1 MSLLEAK
8 KPPLFIS
15 EPLTG
20 DAVSQSLSLLSG
32 ILKSSYGPAGRL
44 KQLHNGVGG
53 CVCTTSQ
60 CSALLGHLCVSQPVL
75 RVLAASVRSHVSRFS
90 DCGLFTA
97 ILCCGFI
104 ENFRSLSVA
113 PFTVI
118 KISKHLL
125 SLCME
130 HLKSEACG
138 CRVPVDF
145 SSVETL
151 VCLVRSVLTSKPACM
166 LNQTEVDHLTS
177 LVLKAFIFTVPRH
190 IETNAV
196 LGKCVI
202 IPVKGRRVV
211 DSAVLPGLLIETL
224 EIQSGKPLAVKR
236 TGSNMI
242 KIALFSV
249 SMAGDGFTPEEGTL
263 AVHHGVS
270 LEASELH
277 QLLSVGKQLVQDEV
291 GVVVC
296 QKVMHPSLKQY
307 LKESGVVAVDRA
319 GLALVGPLG
328 RMTGTRPPIAS
339 IHSFS
344 PVCYGSLKD
353 LCIESFA
360 SKHFL
365 HLIPEDTVICSLILC
380 NRSETAWD
388 ELKRVCETAEHVLQL
403 TVKEPL
409 ALLGGG
415 CTETH
420 LASYIRHKS
429 SSLPAST
436 FRDLGC
442 SQTQYQLVAD
452 GFCRSLESVARYLS
466 HNGEEILT
474 DMVYGHCWVVPSG
487 SPRVSKWSDVVSKC
501 GCGVN
506 GNTEDLGWTFL
517 QGQSGSPVIQGCP
530 KEPSV
535 KAAVLLTLDCFAAK
549 CSGLQVAL
557 ETANLILDLSYIIED
572 QN

>member
-1 MSLLEAK
+1 MSRLEAK

-60 CSALLGHLCVSQPVL
+60 SSALLGRLSVSQPVL
-75 RVLAASVRSHVSRFS
+75 RVLTASVRNHVSRFS

-104 ENFRSLSVA
+104 ENFRSLNVV

-125 SLCME
+125 SLCMD

-138 CRVPVDF
+138 CRVSVDF

-151 VCLVRSVLTSKPACM
+151 VCLVRSILTSKPACM
-166 LNQTEVDHLTS
+166 LNKTEVDHLTS
-177 LVLKAFIFTVPRH
+177 LVLKAFVFTVPCH
-190 IETNAV
+190 VETNAV
-196 LGKCVI
+196 LGKCVV
-202 IPVKGRRVV
+202 IPVKGRRVE
-211 DSAVLPGLLIETL
+211 DSTVLPGLLIEAP
-224 EIQSGKPLAVKR
+224 EIQLGKPLAVKR

-242 KIALFSV
+242 KIALFSA
-249 SMAGDGFTPEEGTL
+249 SMSGDGSNPEEGTI

-270 LEASELH
+270 LEASELN
-277 QLLSVGKQLVQDEV
+277 QLLNVGKQLVKDEV
-291 GVVVC
+291 GLVVC

-307 LKESGVVAVDRA
+307 LKEHGVVAVDRA
-319 GLALVGPLG
+319 GLSLMEPLG
-328 RMTGTRPPIAS
+328 RVTGNRPPIAS
-339 IHSFS
+339 IHSL
-344 PVCYGSLKD
+344 PPGCYGSLKD
-353 LCIESFA
+353 LCLESFA

-429 SSLPAST
+429 SGLPAST
-436 FRDLGC
+436 FKDLGC

-452 GFCRSLESVARYLS
+452 GFCRSLESVARSLS
-466 HNGEEILT
+466 HDGEEVLT
-474 DMVYGHCWVVPSG
+474 DVVYGHCWFVPSG
-487 SPRVSKWSDVVSKC
+487 SPCVSRWSDLVSKC
-501 GCGVN
+501 GCGVS
-506 GNTEDLGWTFL
+506 GNTEDLSWSFL
-517 QGQSGSPVIQGCP
+517 QGQSGSPVVQGCP

-535 KAAVLLTLDCFAAK
+535 KAADLRTLDCFAAK

>member
-1 MSLLEAK
+1 MSRLEAR

-15 EPLTG
+15 ELLTR
-20 DAVSQSLSLLSG
+20 DAASQSLSLLSG

-60 CSALLGHLCVSQPVL
+60 SSVLLGRLSLSQPVL
-75 RVLAASVRSHVSRFS
+75 RVLTASVRNHVSRFS

-104 ENFRSLSVA
+104 ENFRSLNVA

-125 SLCME
+125 SLCMD

-138 CRVPVDF
+138 CRVSVDF

-151 VCLVRSVLTSKPACM
+151 VCLVRSILTSKPACM
-166 LNQTEVDHLTS
+166 LNKTEVDHLTS
-177 LVLKAFIFTVPRH
+177 LVLRAFIFTVPCH
-190 IETNAV
+190 VGTNAV
-196 LGKCVI
+196 LGKCVV
-202 IPVKGRRVV
+202 IPVKGGRVV
-211 DSAVLPGLLIETL
+211 DSTVLPGLLIEAPEVQL
-224 EIQSGKPLAVKR
+224 GKPLAVKR

-249 SMAGDGFTPEEGTL
+249 SMSGDGSNSEEGTL
-263 AVHHGVS
+263 VVHHGVS
-270 LEASELH
+270 LEVSELN
-277 QLLSVGKQLVQDEV
+277 QLLNVGKQLVKDEV
-291 GVVVC
+291 GLVVC

-307 LKESGVVAVDRA
+307 LKEQGLVAVDRA
-319 GLALVGPLG
+319 GLSLMEPLG
-328 RMTGTRPPIAS
+328 RVTGNRPPIAS
-339 IHSFS
+339 IHLL
-344 PVCYGSLKD
+344 PPGCYGSLKD
-353 LCIESFA
+353 LCVQSFA
-360 SKHFL
+360 SKRFL
-365 HLIPEDTVICSLILC
+365 HLIPGDTVICSLILC

-429 SSLPAST
+429 SSLPGST
-436 FRDLGC
+436 LTDLGC
-442 SQTQYQLVAD
+442 SQTQYRLVAE
-452 GFCRSLESVARYLS
+452 GFCRSLESVARALS
-466 HNGEEILT
+466 HDGEEVLT
-474 DMVYGHCWVVPSG
+474 DVVYGHCWFVPPG
-487 SPRVSKWSDVVSKC
+487 SPCVSRWSDVVSKC
-501 GCGVN
+501 SCGVS
-506 GNTEDLGWTFL
+506 GSTEDLSWSVL
-517 QGQSGSPVIQGCP
+517 QGQSGSPVLQGCP
-530 KEPSV
+530 QEPPV
-535 KAAVLLTLDCFAAK
+535 KVADLRVLDCFAAK

>member
-1 MSLLEAK
+1 MSRLEAK

-15 EPLTG
+15 EPLTR

-60 CSALLGHLCVSQPVL
+60 SSALLGHLSTSQPVL
-75 RVLAASVRSHVSRFS
+75 RVLTASVQNHVSRFS

-104 ENFRSLSVA
+104 ENFRSLNVA
-113 PFTVI
+113 PFTII

-125 SLCME
+125 SLCMD

-138 CRVPVDF
+138 CRVSVDF
-145 SSVETL
+145 GSVETL
-151 VCLVRSVLTSKPACM
+151 VCLVRSILTSKPACM
-166 LNQTEVDHLTS
+166 LNKTEVDHLTT
-177 LVLKAFIFTVPRH
+177 LVLKAFIFTIPCHVQ
-190 IETNAV
+190 TNAV
-196 LGKCVI
+196 LGKCMIV
-202 IPVKGRRVV
+202 PVKGRRVV
-211 DSAVLPGLLIETL
+211 DSTVLPGLLIETPEFQL
-224 EIQSGKPLAVKR
+224 GKPLAVKR
-236 TGSNMI
+236 TGSNTI
-242 KIALFSV
+242 KTALFSV
-249 SMAGDGFTPEEGTL
+249 SMSGDGFNAEEGTI

-270 LEASELH
+270 LEMSELN
-277 QLLSVGKQLVQDEV
+277 QLLNVGKQLVKDEV
-291 GVVVC
+291 GLVLC

-307 LKESGVVAVDRA
+307 LKENGVIAVDRA
-319 GLALVGPLG
+319 GLSLMEPLG
-328 RMTGTRPPIAS
+328 CMTGNEPPIAS
-339 IHSFS
+339 IHSLS
-344 PVCYGSLKD
+344 PACYGSLKD
-353 LCIESFA
+353 LCLESFA

-365 HLIPEDTVICSLILC
+365 HLIAEDTVICSLILC

-403 TVKEPL
+403 TMKEPL

-429 SSLPAST
+429 STLPDST
-436 FRDLGC
+436 FKDLDC

-452 GFCRSLESVARYLS
+452 RFCRSLESVAHSLS
-466 HNGEEILT
+466 HDDGEILI
-474 DMVYGHCWVVPSG
+474 DMVYGHCWFVPSG
-487 SPRVSKWSDVVSKC
+487 SPCVSKWSDLVSKC
-501 GCGVN
+501 GCGMN
-506 GNTEDLGWTFL
+506 GNTEDLSWRFL
-517 QGQSGSPVIQGCP
+517 QGQSGSPVVQGCP
-530 KEPSV
+530 QEPSV
-535 KAAVLLTLDCFAAK
+535 KVTDLLTLDCFAAK

>member
-1 MSLLEAK
+1 MSRLEAK

-15 EPLTG
+15 EPLTR
-20 DAVSQSLSLLSG
+20 DAESQSLSLLGG

-60 CSALLGHLCVSQPVL
+60 SSTLLGHLSVSQPVL
-75 RVLAASVRSHVSRFS
+75 RVLTASVQNHVSRFS

-104 ENFRSLSVA
+104 ENFRSLNVA

-125 SLCME
+125 RLCMD

-138 CRVPVDF
+138 CRVSVDF
-145 SSVETL
+145 SNVEIP
-151 VCLVRSVLTSKPACM
+151 VCLVRSILTSKPACM
-166 LNQTEVDHLTS
+166 LNKTEVDHLTS
-177 LVLKAFIFTVPRH
+177 LVLKAFIFTVPCH
-190 IETNAV
+190 VETNAV

-202 IPVKGRRVV
+202 IPVKGRRIV
-211 DSAVLPGLLIETL
+211 DSTVFPGLLIEIR
-224 EIQSGKPLAVKR
+224 EIQLGKPLAVKR
-236 TGSNMI
+236 TSSNMI

-249 SMAGDGFTPEEGTL
+249 SMSGDGFNPEEGTV
-263 AVHHGVS
+263 AVHHSIS
-270 LEASELH
+270 LEVSELN
-277 QLLSVGKQLVQDEV
+277 QLLNVGMQLVKDEV
-291 GVVVC
+291 GLVVC

-307 LKESGVVAVDRA
+307 LKKNGIIAVDRA
-319 GLALVGPLG
+319 GLSVMEPLG
-328 RMTGTRPPIAS
+328 RMTGNRPPVAS
-339 IHSFS
+339 IHLLS
-344 PVCYGSLKD
+344 PGCYGSLKD
-353 LCIESFA
+353 LCIESLA

-380 NRSETAWD
+380 SRSETAWD
-388 ELKRVCETAEHVLQL
+388 ELKRVCETAGHVLQL

-420 LASYIRHKS
+420 LASYIRYKS
-429 SSLPAST
+429 SSLPASI
-436 FRDLGC
+436 FKDLDC
-442 SQTQYQLVAD
+442 SQTQYQMVAD
-452 GFCRSLESVARYLS
+452 GFCRSLESVAHSLS
-466 HNGEEILT
+466 HDGEDILT
-474 DMVYGHCWVVPSG
+474 DMVYGHCWFVPSG
-487 SPRVSKWSDVVSKC
+487 SPCVSKLSDLVSKC
-501 GCGVN
+501 SCGMN
-506 GNTEDLGWTFL
+506 GNTEELSWRFL
-517 QGQSGSPVIQGCP
+517 QGQSGSPVIQVCP
-530 KEPSV
+530 KEPSAKV
-535 KAAVLLTLDCFAAK
+535 ADFLTLDCFAAK

>member
-1 MSLLEAK
+1 MSRLEAK
-8 KPPLFIS
+8 KPPSFIS
-15 EPLTG
+15 KPLTR

-60 CSALLGHLCVSQPVL
+60 SSALLGHLSLSQPVL
-75 RVLAASVRSHVSRFS
+75 RVLTASVRNHVSRFS

-104 ENFRSLSVA
+104 ENFRSLNVA

-125 SLCME
+125 SLCLD

-138 CRVPVDF
+138 CRVSVDF

-151 VCLVRSVLTSKPACM
+151 ACLVRSILTSKPACM
-166 LNQTEVDHLTS
+166 LNKTEVDHLTS
-177 LVLKAFIFTVPRH
+177 LVLKAFIFTVPCH
-190 IETNAV
+190 VDTNAV
-196 LGKCVI
+196 LGKCVV
-202 IPVKGRRVV
+202 IPVKGRKVV
-211 DSAVLPGLLIETL
+211 DSTVLPGLLIEIQL
-224 EIQSGKPLAVKR
+224 EKPLAVKR
-236 TGSNMI
+236 TGSNVI

-249 SMAGDGFTPEEGTL
+249 SMSGDGSNPEEGTIV
-263 AVHHGVS
+263 VHHGVS
-270 LEASELH
+270 LEVSELN
-277 QLLSVGKQLVQDEV
+277 QLLNVGEQLVKDEV
-291 GVVVC
+291 GLVVC
-296 QKVMHPSLKQY
+296 QKVMHPCLKQY
-307 LKESGVVAVDRA
+307 LKERGVVAVDRA
-319 GLALVGPLG
+319 GLSLMEPLG
-328 RMTGTRPPIAS
+328 RVTGSQPIAS
-339 IHSFS
+339 IHSLPPGS
-344 PVCYGSLKD
+344 YGSLKD
-353 LCIESFA
+353 LRVESFA
-360 SKHFL
+360 SKRFL
-365 HLIPEDTVICSLILC
+365 HLIPGDTVICSLILC

-420 LASYIRHKS
+420 LASYIRHKVCI
-429 SSLPAST
+429 LPAST
-436 FRDLGC
+436 FKDLGC
-442 SQTQYQLVAD
+442 SQTQYQLVAE
-452 GFCRSLESVARYLS
+452 GFCRSLESAARSLS
-466 HNGEEILT
+466 HDGEEVLT
-474 DMVYGHCWVVPSG
+474 DVVYGHCWFVPSG
-487 SPRVSKWSDVVSKC
+487 SPCVSRWSDLVSNC
-501 GCGVN
+501 GCGVS
-506 GNTEDLGWTFL
+506 GNTEDLSWSFL
-517 QGQSGSPVIQGCP
+517 QGQSGTPVLQGCP

-535 KAAVLLTLDCFAAK
+535 KAADLRTLDCFAAK